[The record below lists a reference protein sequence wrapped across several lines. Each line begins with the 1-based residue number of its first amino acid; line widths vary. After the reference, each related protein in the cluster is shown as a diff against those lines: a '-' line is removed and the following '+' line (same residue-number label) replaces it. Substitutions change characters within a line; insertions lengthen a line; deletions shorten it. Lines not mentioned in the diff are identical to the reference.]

1 MAEPTQW
8 QGIRDMETPNRQQS
22 TTTPHDRVDWVE
34 VATPPGGPGAAIVVE
49 FLQSQGIEAWS
60 WQEGAGDALGL
71 TVGPLGTA
79 HILVPAADADLA
91 HSLLET
97 PATTDEK
104 FLSEDDEIQEESP
117 SDIGRAVLGAL
128 AIVINPLVSG
138 LALLLSPLLGS
149 RREIDELFL
158 IRCPGCET
166 EIELSEAEIRRGQF
180 VCPEC
185 GQAHPVD

>member
-1 MAEPTQW
+1 MEVPKDRQVANPT
-8 QGIRDMETPNRQQS
+8 PSQQAG
-22 TTTPHDRVDWVE
+22 WVE
-34 VATPPGGPGAAIVVE
+34 VTSAPGGPGAAMVVE
-49 FLQSQGIEAWS
+49 YLQSQGIEAWS

-97 PATTDEK
+97 PAATDEE
-104 FLSEDDEIQEESP
+104 FVSEDNEPQEESP
-117 SDIGRAVLGAL
+117 SGLGRAVLGAL

-149 RREIDELFL
+149 REEIDELFL
-158 IRCPGCET
+158 IRCPGCSAAL
-166 EIELSEAEIRRGQF
+166 ELSEAEIRRGQF

-185 GQAHPVD
+185 GQTHPVD